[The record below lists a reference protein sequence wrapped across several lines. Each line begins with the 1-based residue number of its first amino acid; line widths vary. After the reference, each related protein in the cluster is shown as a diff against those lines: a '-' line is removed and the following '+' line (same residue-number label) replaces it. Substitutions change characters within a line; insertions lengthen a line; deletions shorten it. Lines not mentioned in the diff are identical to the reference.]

1 MGKCVGWLCLEFHLS
16 IMDRQKGSEWPPC
29 WNLTGM
35 WSGIKKEKLDNKFAD
50 SFVCGVAKKTNQNQ
64 GAGNGGRGR
73 VMGRGLTWL
82 DFGIDI
88 WLHATNA
95 ACTSGQL

>member
-1 MGKCVGWLCLEFHLS
+1 
-16 IMDRQKGSEWPPC
+16 MDRQKGSEWVPC

-35 WSGIKKEKLDNKFAD
+35 WSGIKKEKLDKKFAD

-64 GAGNGGRGR
+64 GTGGGARDGA
-73 VMGRGLTWL
+73 WL

-95 ACTSGQL
+95 ACTSSQL

>member
-1 MGKCVGWLCLEFHLS
+1 MGQCVGWLCLEFHLS

-35 WSGIKKEKLDNKFAD
+35 WSGIKKEKLDKKFAD

-64 GAGNGGRGR
+64 GAGNGGR
-73 VMGRGLTWL
+73 VMGRGLTSVL
-82 DFGIDI
+82 TFGCMQQTLPARRVNFDDE
-88 WLHATNA
+88 
-95 ACTSGQL
+95 S